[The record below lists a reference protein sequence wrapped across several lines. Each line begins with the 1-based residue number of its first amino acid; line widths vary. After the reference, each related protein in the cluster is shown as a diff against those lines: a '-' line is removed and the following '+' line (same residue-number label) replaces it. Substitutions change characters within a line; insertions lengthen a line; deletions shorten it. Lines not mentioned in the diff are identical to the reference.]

1 MIRRWRLDR
10 FVDDDVKVKHRDALQ
25 AKVSGFAESIKHK
38 EITGSELM
46 NEVLEEWERI
56 VNRVAKTEV
65 GEKMI
70 VCGRAA
76 RWWGDEVRAKIQRRR
91 QVYRLIA
98 SSREE
103 LWEEYYR

>member
-10 FVDDDVKVKHRDALQ
+10 FVDDEVKAKYRDALR
-25 AKVSGFAESIKHK
+25 AEVNGFSESINHRV
-38 EITGSELM
+38 ENGMNGSNLV

-65 GEKMI
+65 REKMI

-76 RWWGDEVRAKIQRRR
+76 RWWDDEIRAKIEHRR

-98 SSREE
+98 SGHE
-103 LWEEYYR
+103 